1 MSLSGI
7 ADLAPETQCPR
18 SSARTIYTWL
28 ANGKAFF
35 RCVQDAIKLADHSI
49 DVEFYVFK
57 SGILGDALRAL
68 LIAAA
73 KRGCRVRVLLDAYGS
88 DELRADYWRDLDNAG
103 GEIRWFNPKR
113 LLRLSF
119 RDHRKLVV
127 VDASHAMVGG
137 CNVGDEYAGDGIETG
152 WRDLGIAASGGA
164 IVLALQQSFAQMWT
178 HADFGV
184 TAIAQFRK
192 WRREARL
199 ASDDSELLLAG
210 AGMNGARMR
219 ARLHHDVAK
228 GRDIRVLAAYFLPSR
243 RLRRLLIQR
252 ATTGSVSV
260 IVPANTDVALAHWAS
275 RYIIRQMQ
283 PSGVRFYEYQPAMLH
298 AKLVVVDDAAYVG
311 SANLDVRSHQINYE
325 LLLRTTD
332 RYIVDQARATV
343 ASVQADSIEVGATR
357 PADSLLVRWRERIA
371 YLALSRL
378 DPYIAQRKLRNL
390 Q

>member
-1 MSLSGI
+1 MSTSSLVEVSAPKPI
-7 ADLAPETQCPR
+7 AR
-18 SSARTIYTWL
+18 SATRTTYTWL
-28 ANGKAFF
+28 ANGKAYF
-35 RCVQDAIKLADHSI
+35 RYVQDAIELADHSV
-49 DVEFYVFK
+49 DVEFYMYK
-57 SGILGDALRAL
+57 SGTLGSALCERL
-68 LIAAA
+68 VAAA

-88 DELRADYWRDLDNAG
+88 DELPVDYWRSLVNAG
-103 GEIRWFNPKR
+103 GEVRWFNPKR

-127 VDASHAMVGG
+127 VDASHAMLGG
-137 CNVGDEYAGDGIETG
+137 CNVGDEYAGDGIKSG

-164 IVLALQQSFAQMWT
+164 IVHTLQQSFAQMWT

-184 TAIAQFRK
+184 TAIGHFRK
-192 WRREARL
+192 WRRDAQP
-199 ASDDSELLLAG
+199 ASDECELLLAG

-228 GRDIRVLAAYFLPSR
+228 GRDISVLAAYFLPSR
-243 RLRRLLIQR
+243 RLRRLLTQR

-260 IVPANTDVALAHWAS
+260 IVPASTDVALAHWAS
-275 RYIIRQMQ
+275 RYIMRQMQ
-283 PSGVRFYEYQPAMLH
+283 PSGVHFYEYQPAMLH
-298 AKLVVVDDAAYVG
+298 AKLVVVDDAVYVG
-311 SANLDVRSHQINYE
+311 SANLDVRSHRINYE

-332 RYIVDQARATV
+332 RYVADQARATV
-343 ASVQADSIEVGATR
+343 ASVQADSIQVSANR
-357 PADSLLVRWRERIA
+357 PADSLFVRWRERLA